1 MFQQLIAYDWHNLR
15 PSRGGAETA
24 TLNYLALQ
32 SVRLS
37 ADSLKVVKE
46 LMEYTYQGEMPTHRN
61 AQWFRSGDPFYGILL
76 GLQELGVVQNLFSM
90 FKHTFVSC
98 MPSAVLLFRDERGDE
113 DAPTLIW
120 KVDKVEDELKLST
133 DISHYKSFEIAIAE
147 KVVEDDYLKKD
158 LLMSS
163 LQKRC
168 PDLTTD
174 PSKPWP
180 VPRHVVRFFKSIAR
194 QPDPPLHPQPGEQ
207 KDSNAPSP
215 RPHHGSYDP
224 GDMVWEDWL
233 QRLSKSPSPM
243 EGLHDDEVIRIQ
255 QQGLSADF
263 DESLCRAIS
272 ENEQQLSFGHPN
284 PRASSSDTSASK
296 RRKSHGG
303 Q

>member
-1 MFQQLIAYDWHNLR
+1 
-15 PSRGGAETA
+15 
-24 TLNYLALQ
+24 
-32 SVRLS
+32 
-37 ADSLKVVKE
+37 
-46 LMEYTYQGEMPTHRN
+46 MPTHRN
-61 AQWFRSGDPFYGILL
+61 AQWLRSGDPFYGILL
-76 GLQELGVVQNLFSM
+76 GLPELDVVQNLFSM

-147 KVVEDDYLKKD
+147 KVVEDDYLKKY

-194 QPDPPLHPQPGEQ
+194 QPNPPLHPQAGEQ

-215 RPHHGSYDP
+215 RPHHGSHDP

-243 EGLHDDEVIRIQ
+243 EGLDGEEVRRIQ
-255 QQGLSADF
+255 QQGLPADV

-272 ENEQQLSFGHPN
+272 ENEQQLSSGHRT
-284 PRASSSDTSASK
+284 RALRVVTRQHRKEESPMEVNEDIVATSRPDLDSENTKNTIQAIQALVLL
-296 RRKSHGG
+296 KSTSLEQKGFH
-303 Q
+303 